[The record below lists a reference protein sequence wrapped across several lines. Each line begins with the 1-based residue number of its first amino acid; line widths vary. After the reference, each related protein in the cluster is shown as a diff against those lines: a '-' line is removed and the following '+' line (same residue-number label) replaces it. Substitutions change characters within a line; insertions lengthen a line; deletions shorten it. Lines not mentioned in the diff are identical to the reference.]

1 METIN
6 GRKTFYVKADDIKH
20 KGRLTDSQIADIS
33 IDRVYEWIKTGSWK
47 KKDFETWLRVIRVI
61 E

>member
-6 GRKTFYVKADDIKH
+6 GRKTYRMKAEDIKYAD
-20 KGRLTDSQIADIS
+20 RLSDNQIADIP
-33 IDRVYEWIKTGSWK
+33 INNIYEWIRTGKWK

>member
-6 GRKTFYVKADDIKH
+6 GRKTSYMKAEDIRH
-20 KGRLTDSQIADIS
+20 AGRLTDDQIADIP
-33 IDRVYEWIKTGSWK
+33 IERVYEWIKTGHWK
-47 KKDFETWLRVIRVI
+47 KRNFETWLRVIRVI

>member
-20 KGRLTDSQIADIS
+20 NGRLADNQIADIP
-33 IDRVYEWIKTGSWK
+33 IDKIYEWVKTGCWK
-47 KKDFETWLRVIRVI
+47 KRDFETWLRVIRVI